1 MLQSQASWCPGW
13 KLVEHVPL
21 VKAHINR
28 CVGELSK
35 DLPNG
40 DICPRISR
48 RLNEIKEMRYGK
60 SSLVV
65 GWLIV
70 EGGDGQPVDWEAR
83 ELKDSLSDLQDLGR
97 NIVTELDERFQT
109 SYSELNRLLHNCLD
123 FGKLFSALCGT
134 RCDGKVPVDKNV
146 YSQLGAPEFLRCVK
160 FVSQLPHVQDLN
172 MELGTQLA
180 PAVYWR
186 LKTTLLEIIWGNMFV
201 SQFPKFFK
209 EIKDA
214 TKPGE
219 KTAGATS
226 IQLPSH
232 DVRVTAFTKCS
243 PKKFCLAEVF
253 QVTLSHGEEKQVVF
267 EEEEVIKA
275 LYEDSSFYSAVGREF
290 CLIFDIMY
298 AKTGTEA
305 VAESFY
311 RVVEMQEKDGGQSQE
326 VLSMRAKV
334 DWCFPPVIQCE
345 SALAEMANMYL
356 NGDKER
362 GLKRH
367 HLPIYKDIRSMRG
380 NSSQYSTVVS
390 RIVNNPAKFPFLL

>member
-40 DICPRISR
+40 DVCPRISR

-97 NIVTELDERFQT
+97 NIVTELDECFQT

-146 YSQLGAPEFLRCVK
+146 YSQLGAPEFLPVASHVK
-160 FVSQLPHVQDLN
+160 DLN
-172 MELGTQLA
+172 MELGSDQL
-180 PAVYWR
+180 
-186 LKTTLLEIIWGNMFV
+186 L
-201 SQFPKFFK
+201 
-209 EIKDA
+209 
-214 TKPGE
+214 
-219 KTAGATS
+219 
-226 IQLPSH
+226 
-232 DVRVTAFTKCS
+232 
-243 PKKFCLAEVF
+243 
-253 QVTLSHGEEKQVVF
+253 
-267 EEEEVIKA
+267 
-275 LYEDSSFYSAVGREF
+275 
-290 CLIFDIMY
+290 
-298 AKTGTEA
+298 
-305 VAESFY
+305 
-311 RVVEMQEKDGGQSQE
+311 
-326 VLSMRAKV
+326 
-334 DWCFPPVIQCE
+334 
-345 SALAEMANMYL
+345 
-356 NGDKER
+356 
-362 GLKRH
+362 
-367 HLPIYKDIRSMRG
+367 
-380 NSSQYSTVVS
+380 
-390 RIVNNPAKFPFLL
+390 